1 MIVAKKISMLKI
13 KPSHIHS
20 NICEV
25 ILITNSLVFELLIN
39 IIPVVTSISIG
50 FKCMDILVHI

>member
-39 IIPVVTSISIG
+39 IISVVT
-50 FKCMDILVHI
+50 MY